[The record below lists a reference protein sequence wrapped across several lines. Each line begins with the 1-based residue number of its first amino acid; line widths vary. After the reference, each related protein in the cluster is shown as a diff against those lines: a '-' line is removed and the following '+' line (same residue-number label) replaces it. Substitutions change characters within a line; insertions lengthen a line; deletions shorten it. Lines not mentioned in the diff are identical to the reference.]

1 MIDHIDHIV
10 LTTRDKEAC
19 IRFYTEV
26 LGMKLERFRTP
37 TEERLA
43 LKFGSQKINLHE
55 WGREFEPRA
64 HVAVPGS
71 LDLCFIAA
79 VPLERVIARLNELNV
94 QIIEGPVP
102 KTGRRVEAALGLR
115 ARPRPEPRR
124 DLRTGVV
131 KLIIATPSPFARK
144 ARIALI
150 EKQLAHEIEVQNPW
164 QSDIAANPLGKVPA
178 LLLDDGRVVHDS
190 SVIIEYLETLFASDA
205 DSEGPERCAC
215 STARSRPWPTASAM
229 RWC

>member
-26 LGMKLERFRTP
+26 LGMTLERFRTP

-79 VPLERVIARLNELNV
+79 VPLDEVVRRLNALDV
-94 QIIEGPVP
+94 RILAGPVP
-102 KTGRRVEAALGLR
+102 KTGAVSRLRSVYVRDPDLNLVE
-115 ARPRPEPRR
+115 
-124 DLRTGVV
+124 
-131 KLIIATPSPFARK
+131 I
-144 ARIALI
+144 
-150 EKQLAHEIEVQNPW
+150 
-164 QSDIAANPLGKVPA
+164 
-178 LLLDDGRVVHDS
+178 
-190 SVIIEYLETLFASDA
+190 
-205 DSEGPERCAC
+205 SEAV
-215 STARSRPWPTASAM
+215 
-229 RWC
+229 